1 MNEDAATSAVEA
13 ASMGGTMLGELVIT
27 LARSLDTKPGN
38 WALAREYRIAAT
50 QLQAAA
56 KGTAADTFTAMMN
69 ALAAND

>member
-1 MNEDAATSAVEA
+1 VNEDAATSAVES

-27 LARSLDTKPGN
+27 LARSLDAKPGDP
-38 WALAREYRIAAT
+38 ALAREYRIAAT

-56 KGTAADTFTAMMN
+56 NGAAGDTFAAMLT